1 VVLFLCLYFSVG
13 RNEQFMMKRI
23 AVLTSGGDSPGMN
36 AAIRAVVRTALY
48 HGMETIGVMKG
59 YEGLMDGECIT
70 LDRAAVGGI
79 IHRGGTILRTARSER
94 FKTEAGLRAALVQ
107 MENRKVDALVVIGG
121 DGSFRGAEKLCSM
134 GLPVIGIPGTIDND
148 IAGTD
153 VTIGYD
159 TALNTAL
166 SAVQKL
172 RDTASSHDRLFI
184 VEVMGRDAGFL
195 ALDVAVSTGAEYVVV
210 PEIPLDIKKM
220 CDHLHYS
227 RKRGKTH
234 SLIILAEGVM
244 SALELRNQLQDT
256 GGYDARVTVLGYIQR
271 GGSPSS
277 LDTILASRMGSFAVE
292 SLLEGKTG
300 VMVGSVCGNMAL
312 CPLED
317 AWKAAKE
324 LNPELLALVDK
335 LSV

>member
-1 VVLFLCLYFSVG
+1 
-13 RNEQFMMKRI
+13 MMKRI

-48 HGMETIGVMKG
+48 YNLEPVGVMKG
-59 YEGLMDGECIT
+59 FEGLMDGEYFDM
-70 LDRAAVGGI
+70 DRASVGGI
-79 IHRGGTILRTARSER
+79 IHRGGTVLRTARSDR
-94 FKTEAGLRAALVQ
+94 FRTADGQKRA
-107 MENRKVDALVVIGG
+107 MEEIRNHGVDALVVIGG
-121 DGSFRGAEKLCSM
+121 DGSFRGAEALGKM
-134 GLPVIGIPGTIDND
+134 GLPVVGIPGTIDND

-159 TALNTAL
+159 TAVNTAL

-195 ALDVAVSTGAEYVVV
+195 ALEVAVSTGAEYVVV
-210 PEIPLDIKKM
+210 PEIRLDIAKM
-220 CDHLHYS
+220 CEQLHYS

-244 SALELRNQLQDT
+244 SALELKDQLQDT

-271 GGSPSS
+271 GGGPTSF
-277 LDTILASRMGSFAVE
+277 DTILASRMGSFAVE
-292 SLLEGKTG
+292 ALLEGKSG
-300 VMVGSVCGNMAL
+300 VMVGSVCGRMTL

-317 AWKAAKE
+317 AWKSPKS
-324 LNPELLALVDK
+324 LNPEMLALVEK
-335 LSV
+335 LGI

>member
-1 VVLFLCLYFSVG
+1 
-13 RNEQFMMKRI
+13 MMKRI

-48 HGMETIGVMKG
+48 HGMETIGVMRG
-59 YEGLMDGECIT
+59 FEGLMDGDCMT

-94 FKTEAGLRAALVQ
+94 FKTEAGQRAALVQ

-121 DGSFRGAEKLCSM
+121 DGSFRGAADLAAL

-148 IAGTD
+148 VAGTD
-153 VTIGYD
+153 VTIGFD
-159 TALNTAL
+159 TAVNTAL

-184 VEVMGRDAGFL
+184 VEVMGRESGFL
-195 ALDVAVSTGAEYVVV
+195 ALEVAVSAGAEYVVV
-210 PEIPLDIKKM
+210 PELQLDIGKL
-220 CDHLHYS
+220 CENLHYS

-244 SALELRNQLQDT
+244 SGSELKSRLQDT

-271 GGSPSS
+271 GGSPTSF
-277 LDTILASRMGSFAVE
+277 DTVLASRMGAFAVE
-292 SLLEGKTG
+292 SLLGGKSAS
-300 VMVGSVCGNMAL
+300 MVCSLGGRIAL
-312 CPLED
+312 CPFDEAREAGKYLS
-317 AWKAAKE
+317 
-324 LNPELLALVDK
+324 PELLALVEK
-335 LSV
+335 LGV